1 MNKKIKN
8 IAFIFMVLVLTVVST
23 LAIKVNAAGEQ
34 RGSLTIICHEQKNGN
49 IENSTPIEGV
59 PYEIYKVDE
68 SIDTVEQA
76 YHISGLTPTQTAIT
90 NSEGKVV
97 FSNLELGRYLVS
109 VNLAYNTNE
118 SYGYGVEK
126 YEDFLIDIPMT
137 NVNGVGY
144 SYDVTVEPK
153 VQSIYGNF
161 ELNKVDTD
169 NNPLKNVSFKIQY
182 KQKNDVIFSN
192 WHGSANVGDWDF
204 WTDYKNNSEIL
215 ILTTDE
221 NGKITL
227 NNLPRRINGGE
238 VVYRLVETSAPES
251 YIIDNSTISKFC
263 FYINENGEVVTNYND
278 AIIRTDLEDIDVL
291 SDNCKEYISNVTQQ
305 ENITSATYVNERV
318 KFTKK
323 VESLTGELK
332 DSVSLGKYNKAK
344 FEIRVSIPKN
354 YKDAVKK
361 DERAT
366 MVIMDSLPDGLI
378 LDENSIVLQGVKDS
392 NIINIDN
399 PKYIADMNQL
409 GISCESIS
417 MNETDNNGII
427 LYDEIIIKFSA
438 TLDFNTDEI
447 IGGDGIVNTAKCIY
461 RSKISEN
468 GVLEGDS
475 ITLEDNAEVHTGAL
489 KIEKVD
495 KKDVE
500 LKLAGAKFKIATSK
514 ENAKAGIFVQ
524 DNNSNDIEVITDVN
538 GIADIKGLAYEDNG
552 DDSTYWLVE
561 TQAPTYTTTVN
572 GEEVTKSYNLLLNPL
587 EVKVGKTTY
596 DTAVQVKNSKGFTLP
611 ETGGIGIILF
621 VIVGISIM
629 TIAVIKSK
637 KEDCSITIK

>member
-1 MNKKIKN
+1 
-8 IAFIFMVLVLTVVST
+8 
-23 LAIKVNAAGEQ
+23 
-34 RGSLTIICHEQKNGN
+34 
-49 IENSTPIEGV
+49 
-59 PYEIYKVDE
+59 
-68 SIDTVEQA
+68 
-76 YHISGLTPTQTAIT
+76 
-90 NSEGKVV
+90 
-97 FSNLELGRYLVS
+97 
-109 VNLAYNTNE
+109 
-118 SYGYGVEK
+118 
-126 YEDFLIDIPMT
+126 
-137 NVNGVGY
+137 
-144 SYDVTVEPK
+144 
-153 VQSIYGNF
+153 
-161 ELNKVDTD
+161 
-169 NNPLKNVSFKIQY
+169 
-182 KQKNDVIFSN
+182 
-192 WHGSANVGDWDF
+192 
-204 WTDYKNNSEIL
+204 
-215 ILTTDE
+215 
-221 NGKITL
+221 
-227 NNLPRRINGGE
+227 
-238 VVYRLVETSAPES
+238 
-251 YIIDNSTISKFC
+251 
-263 FYINENGEVVTNYND
+263 
-278 AIIRTDLEDIDVL
+278 
-291 SDNCKEYISNVTQQ
+291 
-305 ENITSATYVNERV
+305 
-318 KFTKK
+318 
-323 VESLTGELK
+323 
-332 DSVSLGKYNKAK
+332 
-344 FEIRVSIPKN
+344 
-354 YKDAVKK
+354 
-361 DERAT
+361 

-524 DNNSNDIEVITDVN
+524 DNNSNDIEVTTDVN

>member
-192 WHGSANVGDWDF
+192 WHGSTHVGDWDF

-227 NNLPRRINGGE
+227 NNLPRRING
-238 VVYRLVETSAPES
+238 V
-251 YIIDNSTISKFC
+251 
-263 FYINENGEVVTNYND
+263 
-278 AIIRTDLEDIDVL
+278 
-291 SDNCKEYISNVTQQ
+291 
-305 ENITSATYVNERV
+305 
-318 KFTKK
+318 
-323 VESLTGELK
+323 
-332 DSVSLGKYNKAK
+332 
-344 FEIRVSIPKN
+344 
-354 YKDAVKK
+354 
-361 DERAT
+361 
-366 MVIMDSLPDGLI
+366 
-378 LDENSIVLQGVKDS
+378 
-392 NIINIDN
+392 
-399 PKYIADMNQL
+399 
-409 GISCESIS
+409 
-417 MNETDNNGII
+417 
-427 LYDEIIIKFSA
+427 
-438 TLDFNTDEI
+438 
-447 IGGDGIVNTAKCIY
+447 
-461 RSKISEN
+461 
-468 GVLEGDS
+468 
-475 ITLEDNAEVHTGAL
+475 
-489 KIEKVD
+489 
-495 KKDVE
+495 
-500 LKLAGAKFKIATSK
+500 
-514 ENAKAGIFVQ
+514 
-524 DNNSNDIEVITDVN
+524 
-538 GIADIKGLAYEDNG
+538 
-552 DDSTYWLVE
+552 
-561 TQAPTYTTTVN
+561 
-572 GEEVTKSYNLLLNPL
+572 
-587 EVKVGKTTY
+587 
-596 DTAVQVKNSKGFTLP
+596 
-611 ETGGIGIILF
+611 
-621 VIVGISIM
+621 
-629 TIAVIKSK
+629 
-637 KEDCSITIK
+637 